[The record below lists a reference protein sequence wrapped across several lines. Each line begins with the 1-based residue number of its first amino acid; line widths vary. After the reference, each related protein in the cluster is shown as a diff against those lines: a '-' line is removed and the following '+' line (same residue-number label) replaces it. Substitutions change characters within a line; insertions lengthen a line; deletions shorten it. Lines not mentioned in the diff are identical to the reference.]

1 MDGASGG
8 GESRGGGWTGGV
20 GYDATNQIK
29 QLLRIPMDDPGTTSE
44 ERSIPSLLAVAGQKQ
59 AQSPHA
65 FEKTGSPSSKQQS
78 WEANRYQDN
87 RRRVESPI
95 GGNPRH
101 MNFDRSHNSPFRNY
115 DNRHL
120 DHYGSPSRGVH
131 RQPNYEGLYNSNSNY
146 RNPHHN
152 QPYLHRASGGPLRDN
167 KDPRM
172 NGPRPLGSAHNSPII
187 VGAET
192 ESPEF
197 RPSPEVLAE
206 LEEQFLFPLKKK
218 SLRFPKA
225 KYFCRLCDYHC
236 DSLVVCKRHIT
247 DTRHRRLK
255 EARDLETTLK
265 NVPSPTDVHVATIDK
280 LIVAVSEEITAPPEL
295 ITTRRK
301 LVSQLNDLLIAKVKG
316 CRLEMVGSSVS
327 GICVKTSD
335 VNIDIMMDGNQS
347 PSAALLAV
355 KELVGNNDTYINVVD
370 DLTSSFPTMSF
381 THGKTGQRMVVGASS
396 TSSKYTNQLVGDY
409 ASIDSRVPILG
420 VAFRHWAK
428 LCQIDDQSRGTLPP
442 HAFPVML
449 VHFLQQHH
457 PPVLP
462 VLHIL
467 HPKPDGDVYL
477 RASDIGDKWKTKNT
491 ECVGKLWLEMF
502 RFYTL
507 GFKMTEQVINVRYL
521 QPMNKTDKAWS
532 KKIAIEDPFLQKRNL
547 TRTVSGNPVFEY
559 ILDRFRTS
567 YKYFGIP
574 QLSYGPLFLHIT
586 FKEVSTGTKGA
597 ESVCQRN
604 RKGEMLLESIEKAGQ
619 SQSEASSECETER
632 TEEEADVNVEG
643 DDLDDDDD
651 TTTSGFEADMSTVSP
666 EDTLEEPNDSL
677 SPNGLSSQEEEVNE
691 SIPSDLTS
699 TLRFVTPSQAAKLMQ
714 QVKEEDLLFRFEERF
729 LTMGQKPPLICGS
742 CQKDGHSKAECREDE
757 LPPLKK
763 LPPINNHFLNL
774 LTAIFEQLTRDF
786 EPTVQE
792 IEERDKI
799 VSDLENYICQFFRGV
814 TLQLFGSSANGF
826 GFQRSDLDICLTF
839 DGNPKGQNIDH
850 IKIIE
855 SLAEKLKRY
864 RQCGHVFA
872 ITTAKVPIV
881 KFSIR
886 RAYLEGDLS
895 LYNTLALQNTQLLY
909 TYARIDRRVKCLGYA
924 MKYFAKLCD
933 IGDASRG
940 SLSSYAY
947 ILMVLHYLQQCK
959 PPVIPVLQ
967 ELYDHRKPAP
977 QLNIDG
983 WNAWFYDNLDGLQND
998 WNNYRKNTDSV
1009 GLLWVNM
1016 LRYYTETFN
1025 WKDHVVTIRQL
1036 APLSRLQKL
1045 WNSRCIAIEDPF
1057 DLSHNLG
1064 AGLSRK
1070 MNTFIMK
1077 AFIRGREVFGTAVM
1091 GCPPGYLHL
1100 VDYLFDNKQLTDGA
1114 PPNDRGC
1121 RFCGKIGHIQKDCP
1135 KKKVNMEKKE
1145 KRDRQK
1151 DRRDISRTN
1160 IEDERE
1166 ESRKL
1171 AEGECNEEVKE
1182 NPDKERKKPGQ
1193 AISTEPVRGG
1203 TASGKSPEDV
1213 ATGNSP
1219 TQTSTTSMDQSLA
1232 AITRIK
1238 RQDQRKSSHTPSTS
1252 LPSTE
1257 ATNSGVNSLLQCRGN
1272 INPQCVQNVNTKT
1285 ANISLKT
1292 DMPSSESVSRINSK
1306 SESSNPTGITSGGV
1320 VNPVDKNNV
1329 VTSSS
1334 VTVPRVQSHTP
1345 LGPSSVLLR
1354 GQTESAMG
1362 GSGGAAVSVPPGF
1375 QNLPH
1380 AQVQHSVQG
1389 QTLSQGLKT
1398 GTQGRSNLN
1407 YISNPQGPSSLMTT
1421 SQATVSQSPQSQEP
1435 KQALQHIKQVQ
1446 EQQQLHSQQL
1456 AQPPRQWGYW
1466 PTTALPQPVHLNSK
1480 PQKQEVD
1487 KSRNYKIPTTASSQ
1501 NSQPHQQQ
1509 YPFSISPAAL
1519 FHMASQAPSGHISAM
1534 LLPNVTESNSTSS
1547 RSGLPPSPTTT
1558 TVGLPGS
1565 GAPPP
1570 GFSAPVPINYHGQQ
1584 VDTLPMNKLMI
1595 GSPVLRST
1603 VSQADGQ
1610 SAMPNT
1616 ASQPFL
1622 PVSGPMPGIYVSAHT
1637 PHTYGDPSLNQ
1648 QHPVFDTRHFISQ
1661 QMTQG
1666 LHQNVTQ
1673 GLPQGVAAAVPP
1685 GMQAGT
1691 GVSLPPP
1698 GLGASLPQGIN
1709 NSVPQAVPQ
1718 GMHQNLQS
1726 GVSQVTLGSPMS
1738 QGMQA
1743 VPMGHPFPPQHT
1755 YPQQGYHQ
1763 MTVAGTSGYYPE
1775 YMIGDPALQS
1785 HSPSG
1790 QGPPNIPA
1798 ELMPEMTFPRP
1809 EVYDHPLQ
1817 ALPQYLSSTMP
1828 QHQSLMAPLS
1838 QPHPNVAIP
1847 PPHPPLPAGGPAPP
1861 YAQGSLVYIDS
1872 EREGSLPR
1880 EDETPETTQHLEGRR
1895 GTGTTT
1901 NAL

>member
-1 MDGASGG
+1 MDGASGGG
-8 GESRGGGWTGGV
+8 GESRGGGWTGGG

-29 QLLRIPMDDPGTTSE
+29 QLLRIPTEDPGRAGE
-44 ERSIPSLLAVAGQKQ
+44 ERSTQKQ
-59 AQSPHA
+59 EKQVQPSHA
-65 FEKTGSPSSKQQS
+65 FEKAGNSSSKQQS
-78 WEANRYQDN
+78 WEANRYQD
-87 RRRVESPI
+87 RRRVDSPG

-101 MNFDRSHNSPFRNY
+101 MNYDPRPFRNY

-120 DHYGSPSRGVH
+120 DHYSSPSRNAH
-131 RQPNYEGLYNSNSNY
+131 KQANYDCGYANNSNF
-146 RNPHHN
+146 RNPHYN
-152 QPYLHRASGGPLRDN
+152 QPHHRASGGPLRDN
-167 KDPRM
+167 KDPRV
-172 NGPRPLGSAHNSPII
+172 NGPRHLNSPHNHPII
-187 VGAET
+187 VGPET

-206 LEEQFLFPLKKK
+206 LEEQFLYPLKKK

-255 EARDLETTLK
+255 EAKDLETTLK
-265 NVPSPTDVHVATIDK
+265 NVPAATDMHVAALDK
-280 LIVAVSEEITAPPEL
+280 LITSISEEMKATPEL
-295 ITTRRK
+295 ISTRSK
-301 LVSQLNDLLIAKVKG
+301 LVLQLNDLLVAKVKG

-327 GICVKTSD
+327 GICLKTSD
-335 VNIDIMMDGNQS
+335 VNIDIVMEGNQN

-355 KELVGNNDTYINVVD
+355 KELVGNNDTYTNVVD
-370 DLTSSFPTMSF
+370 DLSSSFPTMSF
-381 THGKTGQRMVVGASS
+381 THAKTGQRLVVGASS
-396 TSSKYTNQLVGDY
+396 ASSKYTNQLLGDY
-409 ASIDSRVPILG
+409 ASIDNRVSILG
-420 VAFRHWAK
+420 VAFRYWAK
-428 LCQIDDQSRGTLPP
+428 LCQIDDQAKGTLPA

-449 VHFLQQHH
+449 IHFLQQHQ

-462 VLHIL
+462 VLHMM
-467 HPKPDGDVYL
+467 HPNPDGDVYL
-477 RASDIGDKWKTKNT
+477 RAADIGDKWKTKNT
-491 ECVGKLWLEMF
+491 ESIGKLWLEMF
-502 RFYTL
+502 RFYTI

-559 ILDRFRTS
+559 ILERFKTS
-567 YKYFGIP
+567 YKYFAIP

-586 FKEVSTGTKGA
+586 FKEVSIGTKAA
-597 ESVCQRN
+597 ECAYQRN

-619 SQSEASSECETER
+619 SQSEASSECELER
-632 TEEEADVNVEG
+632 TEEEADVAVEG
-643 DDLDDDDD
+643 DEVEEDDD
-651 TTTSGFEADMSTVSP
+651 TTMSGFEADLSTVSP
-666 EDTLEEPNDSL
+666 EDTLEEPNDSM
-677 SPNGLSSQEEEVNE
+677 SPNGLSSQEEELNE
-691 SIPSDLTS
+691 SILGGLTS

-714 QVKEEDLLFRFEERF
+714 QGKKEDLLFRFEERF
-729 LTMGQKPPLICGS
+729 FTFGQKPPLICGS

-786 EPTVQE
+786 EPTVKE

-814 TLQLFGSSANGF
+814 TLKLFGSSANGF

-839 DGNPKGQNIDH
+839 EGNPKGQNIDH

-886 RAYLEGDLS
+886 RACLEGDLS
-895 LYNTLALQNTQLLY
+895 LYNTLALQNTKLLY

-967 ELYDHRKPAP
+967 ELYDHSKPAP
-977 QLNIDG
+977 QLVIDG
-983 WNAWFYDNLDGLQND
+983 WNAWFYDDLDSLKKEWKDYG
-998 WNNYRKNTDSV
+998 KNTDTV
-1009 GLLWVNM
+1009 GQLWVNM

-1036 APLSRLQKL
+1036 APLTRLQKL

-1091 GCPPGYLHL
+1091 GCPPGYRHM
-1100 VDYLFDNKQLTDGA
+1100 VDYLFDSKQLTDGA

-1135 KKKVNMEKKE
+1135 KKKVNMEKREKKE
-1145 KRDRQK
+1145 RQR
-1151 DRRDISRTN
+1151 DRRDISRVTN
-1160 IEDERE
+1160 IENEHE

-1182 NPDKERKKPGQ
+1182 NPDEEKKKKGQ
-1193 AISTEPVRGG
+1193 EISSATAKGG
-1203 TASGKSPEDV
+1203 TSSSKSSEDV

-1219 TQTSTTSMDQSLA
+1219 TQTSTATMDHSHA
-1232 AITRIK
+1232 ATTRIK
-1238 RQDQRKSSHTPSTS
+1238 IQDLGKASHKPSATLS
-1252 LPSTE
+1252 STE
-1257 ATNSGVNSLLQCRGN
+1257 AASNGVNSLLQCGGSAN
-1272 INPQCVQNVNTKT
+1272 SQCVQSVNTKPGS
-1285 ANISLKT
+1285 NPLKSS
-1292 DMPSSESVSRINSK
+1292 MPASESISRISSVSDSSK
-1306 SESSNPTGITSGGV
+1306 ATGSTSGDLAKS
-1320 VNPVDKNNV
+1320 VDKNIV

-1334 VTVPRVQSHTP
+1334 LTAPRVQTHTP
-1345 LGPSSVLLR
+1345 LGTSSILLR
-1354 GQTESAMG
+1354 GQNESVIG
-1362 GSGGAAVSVPPGF
+1362 GLGSGAVSVPPGF

-1380 AQVQHSVQG
+1380 VQVQHNVQG
-1389 QTLSQGLKT
+1389 QKLT
-1398 GTQGRSNLN
+1398 TQAHSNTT
-1407 YISNPQGPSSLMTT
+1407 YISNPQGSSNLTTT
-1421 SQATVSQSPQSQEP
+1421 SHVTVSQNLQPQES
-1435 KQALQHIKQVQ
+1435 KQTQQMKQMQ
-1446 EQQQLHSQQL
+1446 EQQQLLSQQVV
-1456 AQPPRQWGYW
+1456 QPPRQWGYW
-1466 PTTALPQPVHLNSK
+1466 PNTALPQQVQLNSK
-1480 PQKQEVD
+1480 VQKQEID
-1487 KSRNYKIPTTASSQ
+1487 KSRNYQITTTASSQ
-1501 NSQPHQQQ
+1501 SSQSHQQQ
-1509 YPFSISPAAL
+1509 YPYSISPAAL
-1519 FHMASQAPSGHISAM
+1519 FHMASQAPSGQISAM
-1534 LLPNVTESNSTSS
+1534 LLPNVTENSTTSN
-1547 RSGLPPSPTTT
+1547 RSGLPAPPTT
-1558 TVGLPGS
+1558 TVGITGS

-1595 GSPVLRST
+1595 GSPVFRPT

-1610 SAMPNT
+1610 STTPT
-1616 ASQPFL
+1616 TVSQPFL
-1622 PVSGPMPGIYVSAHT
+1622 SVSGPMPGIYVSAHT
-1637 PHTYGDPSLNQ
+1637 PHTYGDPSLSQ

-1666 LHQNVTQ
+1666 LHQNVAQ

-1691 GVSLPPP
+1691 SVSLPPP
-1698 GLGASLPQGIN
+1698 GLAASVPQGIN

-1718 GMHQNLQS
+1718 GIHQNIQS
-1726 GVSQVTLGSPMS
+1726 GVSQVNLNSAMS
-1738 QGMQA
+1738 QGMQP

-1755 YPQQGYHQ
+1755 YPQQGYQ

-1775 YMIGDPALQS
+1775 YVLGDPALQS

-1798 ELMPEMTFPRP
+1798 ELMSEISFPRP

-1817 ALPQYLSSTMP
+1817 ALPQYLPSSMP
-1828 QHQSLMAPLS
+1828 QHQSLITPLS

-1847 PPHPPLPAGGPAPP
+1847 PPHPSLPASGPAAP
-1861 YAQGSLVYIDS
+1861 YTQGSLVYIDS
-1872 EREGSLPR
+1872 EREGN
-1880 EDETPETTQHLEGRR
+1880 QIMQ
-1895 GTGTTT
+1895 
-1901 NAL
+1901 